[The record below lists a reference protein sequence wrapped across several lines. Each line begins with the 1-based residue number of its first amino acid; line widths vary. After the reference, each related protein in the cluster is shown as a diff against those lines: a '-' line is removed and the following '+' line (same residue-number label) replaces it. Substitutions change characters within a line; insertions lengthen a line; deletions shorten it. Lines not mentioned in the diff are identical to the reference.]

1 MNGAKTHKNEVN
13 LRYKTETSIVKKD
26 TEKYLMPC
34 KPMIELRTIRVGEK
48 TGQGGYKI
56 YV

>member
-13 LRYKTETSIVKKD
+13 LRYKTENSIGKKD

-34 KPMIELRTIRVGEK
+34 KRMVELRR
-48 TGQGGYKI
+48 
-56 YV
+56 